1 MKGQR
6 LLMRLAAGALLSTL
20 SACGALTNI
29 TLPGSEPQ
37 AVSPSVRE
45 SCYGA
50 GDLPDFAGEDC
61 LLDEWVAFALQAQ
74 RGNASWRE
82 STLLQLEGNRHDRRL
97 ARAIV
102 LSWGDESDWKLA
114 SDLYKADLP
123 TAPSRLQPLLR
134 QWLNGL
140 EERRGLV
147 AERDKNDG
155 VRRKLSAENA
165 QLTRKLEAL
174 TAIEESINSRRQS
187 TP

>member
-6 LLMRLAAGALLSTL
+6 LLTGITTGMLVSLL
-20 SACGALTNI
+20 SACGALSNI
-29 TLPGSEPQ
+29 TLPGNEHV
-37 AVSPSVRE
+37 ADTPSVQD
-45 SCYGA
+45 SCHGA
-50 GDLPDFAGEDC
+50 GDLPDFKEGNC

-74 RGNASWRE
+74 RGNGQWRD
-82 STLLQLEGNRHDRRL
+82 STLMQLEGNRHDRRL

-102 LSWGDESDWKLA
+102 LSWGDESDWELA

-140 EERRGLV
+140 EERRGLI
-147 AERDKNDG
+147 ADRDKSEG

-165 QLTRKLEAL
+165 QLSKKLEAL
-174 TAIEESINSRRQS
+174 TAIEEAINSRRQT

>member
-6 LLMRLAAGALLSTL
+6 LLLSLTACVLLSTL
-20 SACGALTNI
+20 SACGVLSRM
-29 TLPGSEPQ
+29 TLPGTE
-37 AVSPSVRE
+37 AAAMSPGVE
-45 SCYGA
+45 ASCLGA

-74 RGNASWRE
+74 RGNGDWRR
-82 STLLQLEGNRHDRRL
+82 STLVQLEGTRHDRRL
-97 ARAIV
+97 ARAIL
-102 LSWGDESDWKLA
+102 LSWGDESDWEHA
-114 SDLYKADLP
+114 SDLFKADLP

-140 EERRGLV
+140 EERRDLID
-147 AERDKNDG
+147 ERDKSESA
-155 VRRKLSAENA
+155 RRKLSADNA
-165 QLTRKLEAL
+165 QLSKKLEAL